1 MAATDSYWRPLYTLS
16 GAPFLTKEYTPDSA
30 ANIKKYEPVAWASD
44 GEIVVLTADN
54 ADVLGL
60 ALEAVTSGASGGPN
74 STKVL
79 VHPFNY
85 DTVYAVKE
93 TADLTA
99 VPLLTDL
106 GNSRDLDV
114 DATNGWGIHA
124 SAAATA
130 ATPNFR
136 VIDIDTVRNE
146 WHVVIS
152 PLDVAD
158 VFQWIDAIV

>member
-1 MAATDSYWRPLYTLS
+1 MATSYWRPLYTLS
-16 GAPFLTKEYTPDSA
+16 GAPFLTKEYVPDA
-30 ANIKKYEPVAWASD
+30 ALTCARWEPVAWHAD
-44 GEIVVLTADN
+44 GDVVVLSADN
-54 ADVLGL
+54 QDVLGL
-60 ALEAVTSGASGGPN
+60 ALEACTSGATGGPKSN
-74 STKVL
+74 RIL

-99 VPLLTDL
+99 APVQSDI
-106 GNSRDLDV
+106 GNSRDLEL

-152 PLDVAD
+152 PLDIAD
-158 VFQWIDAIV
+158 VFQWVDAIV

>member
-1 MAATDSYWRPLYTLS
+1 MATSYWRPLYTLS

-30 ANIKKYEPVAWASD
+30 LTCARWEPVAWASD
-44 GEIVVLTADN
+44 GEIAVLSADN
-54 ADVLGL
+54 QDVLGL
-60 ALEAVTSGASGGPN
+60 ALEACTSGATGGPN
-74 STKVL
+74 SGKIL

-93 TADLTA
+93 TADLTGA
-99 VPLLTDL
+99 PVTTDI
-106 GNSRDLDV
+106 GNSRDLEL

-124 SAAATA
+124 SSAATA

-136 VIDIDTVRNE
+136 VIDIDTVRGE

-158 VFQWIDAIV
+158 VFQWVDAIV